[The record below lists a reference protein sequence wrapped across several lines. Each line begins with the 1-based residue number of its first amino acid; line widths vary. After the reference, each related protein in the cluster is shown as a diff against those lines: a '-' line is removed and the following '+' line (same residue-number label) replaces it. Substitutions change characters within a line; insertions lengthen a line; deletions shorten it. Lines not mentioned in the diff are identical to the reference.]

1 MAIADRSRVCYKT
14 RAEAGEGLVPIVLF
28 FIFVAVLG
36 VLTLALGY
44 VLYAMEEP
52 TASRRCGMSR
62 GTDLKR
68 KVHRQRVRCRFE
80 G

>member
-1 MAIADRSRVCYKT
+1 M
-14 RAEAGEGLVPIVLF
+14 PIVLF

-44 VLYAMEEP
+44 VLSAMEEP
-52 TASRRCGMSR
+52 TASRRCGMSQ
-62 GTDLKR
+62 GTGLKR